1 MRQRGEK
8 RPHVSIASNVP
19 SANMFLEENLQ
30 IQACSRLYFEAS
42 AQPFKLEH
50 GTFKSYSIVSFCDA
64 VRIIPTSIFATHP
77 TDDVRKLIKKNK
89 KKQQMLLDPLCL
101 QKFCIW
107 SQQQRSFGGQ
117 SCKYL
122 TDYGLI
128 YA

>member
-42 AQPFKLEH
+42 AQLFKLEH
-50 GTFKSYSIVSFCDA
+50 GTFKSYSIVFFCDA

-89 KKQQMLLDPLCL
+89 KKTTDVARSSVSAEILYMVTTT
-101 QKFCIW
+101 KVIW
-107 SQQQRSFGGQ
+107 WT
-117 SCKYL
+117 KL
-122 TDYGLI
+122 
-128 YA
+128 